1 MRSHASSIKLILIRA
16 MLVDVFRYC
25 TYVGAKKLQLLK
37 QILNT
42 HLKHCC
48 KIVSSILSQ
57 PNLELENILDF
68 CSSVDF
74 PFLITLS
81 YPSASLIIV
90 SLLLY
95 GFFSNG
101 CKKKKKVGKV
111 TKTLTFDHQR
121 AISLS
126 LNQSSKISIHP
137 SLPLKRE
144 KQEESEVYAA
154 EECRKLG
161 SW

>member
-1 MRSHASSIKLILIRA
+1 

-48 KIVSSILSQ
+48 KIVSSILRQ

-101 CKKKKKVGKV
+101 CKKKKVGKV